1 MTTYDTPEP
10 ISVEIDIPVGDIR
23 LTASDRADTDV
34 EVRPSDRSQEQDVRA
49 AEQTL
54 VDFAAG
60 RLLVR
65 GPRQRGLSLFGRPGS
80 VDVTIALPAGSHLQ
94 ATAAAGSLH
103 ATGRLG
109 ECRIKTSAGDVDL
122 DQAGSLDLT
131 TSAGD
136 VAVARVTGDAEVSTG
151 SGDVR
156 LRAAGGTVSIKNS
169 NGDSWVGEAGGDL
182 RMSAANGDINV
193 GSAGAGITA
202 TTAAG
207 DVRIGAVTRGSVSLK
222 TAFGDIEIGIRAGTA
237 ARLDTGTSF
246 GRVRN
251 EMTAAAG
258 PEPSDQTADVR
269 ARTSYGDIVIR
280 RAEVTA

>member
-136 VAVARVTGDAEVSTG
+136 VAVAR
-151 SGDVR
+151 
-156 LRAAGGTVSIKNS
+156 
-169 NGDSWVGEAGGDL
+169 
-182 RMSAANGDINV
+182 
-193 GSAGAGITA
+193 
-202 TTAAG
+202 
-207 DVRIGAVTRGSVSLK
+207 
-222 TAFGDIEIGIRAGTA
+222 
-237 ARLDTGTSF
+237 
-246 GRVRN
+246 
-251 EMTAAAG
+251 
-258 PEPSDQTADVR
+258 
-269 ARTSYGDIVIR
+269 
-280 RAEVTA
+280 

>member
-1 MTTYDTPEP
+1 MTTFDTPEP
-10 ISVEIDIPVGDIR
+10 ISAEIEIAVGDIR
-23 LTASDRADTDV
+23 LNASDRADTEV
-34 EVRPSDRSQEQDVRA
+34 EVVPTDGSQEQDVRS
-49 AEQTL
+49 AEQTK
-54 VDFAAG
+54 VEYAAG
-60 RLLVR
+60 RLLVK
-65 GPRQRGLSLFGRPGS
+65 GPRQRGLFSKPGS
-80 VDVTIALPAGSHLQ
+80 VDLTISLPTGSHLQ
-94 ATAAAGSLH
+94 ASAAVGAFHAAG
-103 ATGRLG
+103 RFG
-109 ECRIKTSAGDVDL
+109 ECRIKTSAGDIDL
-122 DQAGSLDLT
+122 DQAGSADLS

-136 VAVARVTGDAEVSTG
+136 VTIDRVTGDAEVSTG

-182 RMSAANGDINV
+182 RASAANGDITV
-193 GSAGAGITA
+193 GRADAGVTA

-207 DVRIGAVTRGSVSLK
+207 DIRIGAVTRGSVSLK
-222 TAFGDIEIGIRAGTA
+222 TAFGGIEIGIHAGTA

-251 EMTAAAG
+251 ELTASSG
-258 PEPSDQTADVR
+258 PEPSDQTAEVR